1 MRYCDKS
8 CQQKHWKAEHRE
20 VCVGRKEKKHTS
32 RPAPS
37 EPASRELPAPA
48 APTSA
53 TGASA
58 AAIPPRSL
66 SAAPSAPPP
75 PADRG
80 NGGVHATPTPAYLS
94 SAARAA
100 AKKKRQRQKQK
111 QKAAGVGGGAAA
123 NASGG
128 IERGGGGGGGAADVG
143 GGGAGAATATAFY
156 GEYVRG
162 SGGAIVRRCAHCGV
176 EESEMTPL
184 QQCVRCKRVAYCSAE
199 HQKKHWSHGGHKDDC
214 AQQQQHHSIIDQVP
228 ALLKLGMSTTRICE
242 HLVGAGYV
250 DSVEGLRGKPLGLVE
265 LPMDP
270 SDLDLRRYPIPR
282 KVRGVDNSHQLPYIR
297 RKIDGGWAIFAN
309 INDDKNLGGD
319 ICLNLADN
327 LYCAT
332 KYRQVNT

>member
-1 MRYCDKS
+1 MSEGVKKQCHFCGTAGAKHLCSGCGTMRYCDKS
-8 CQQKHWKAEHRE
+8 CQQKHWTAEHRE
-20 VCVGRKEKKHTS
+20 VCVGRKEKKRTS
-32 RPAPS
+32 RPAAPS
-37 EPASRELPAPA
+37 EPSSLELPVPVAPASAYGAPA
-48 APTSA
+48 AA
-53 TGASA
+53 T
-58 AAIPPRSL
+58 PSL
-66 SAAPSAPPP
+66 S
-75 PADRG
+75 
-80 NGGVHATPTPAYLS
+80 PT
-94 SAARAA
+94 ARAA

-176 EESEMTPL
+176 EESETTPL

-332 KYRQVNT
+332 KYRQVNTE